1 MHKKLSKTVAIALA
15 TSILSGMCSIG
26 TVNAE
31 ADSDPI
37 KIMSVGDSITN
48 GYWEQGAYRKYMY
61 NVLASDGYSIDMVG
75 SSGSNEESFSDE
87 NGNTFAYDGNHV
99 GYSGYAIQYITGTET
114 RQGILE
120 VLTEKAYGDGGNQ
133 NMIEAYNPDIV
144 LLQIGTND
152 VLSAYNDG
160 IKDRLRNLAET
171 ILSDMTDETD
181 VLFITTIPYFDA
193 KEVYS
198 WLWAYGSSI
207 PEYYEGSTDPE
218 KQQQVIDKING
229 FVDTYNQD
237 IKELVSEM
245 QTEGENVQFADIN
258 SVVDIATD
266 MYDGVHPNEA
276 GYKKMGEYWAERLE
290 EYWGKEPD
298 VTTTTTTE
306 ETIATEETSTTTE
319 ETTTEVTTT
328 TTEEITTT
336 EETTTTEV
344 TTTTT
349 EETSATEITTTTEE
363 TTTTEPEIVVDT
375 PGDCNNDGMVN
386 IIDMAIMK
394 NGIVYGFKNEITEK
408 RADMNQDGKT
418 NIADL
423 FTIAKFIIGM

>member
-1 MHKKLSKTVAIALA
+1 MHKKFSKAVAIALA

-26 TVNAE
+26 TINAE

-160 IKDRLRNLAET
+160 IKERLRNLAET

-218 KQQQVIDKING
+218 
-229 FVDTYNQD
+229 NQR
-237 IKELVSEM
+237 ICRHIQS
-245 QTEGENVQFADIN
+245 
-258 SVVDIATD
+258 
-266 MYDGVHPNEA
+266 
-276 GYKKMGEYWAERLE
+276 GY
-290 EYWGKEPD
+290 
-298 VTTTTTTE
+298 
-306 ETIATEETSTTTE
+306 
-319 ETTTEVTTT
+319 
-328 TTEEITTT
+328 
-336 EETTTTEV
+336 
-344 TTTTT
+344 
-349 EETSATEITTTTEE
+349 
-363 TTTTEPEIVVDT
+363 
-375 PGDCNNDGMVN
+375 
-386 IIDMAIMK
+386 
-394 NGIVYGFKNEITEK
+394 
-408 RADMNQDGKT
+408 
-418 NIADL
+418 
-423 FTIAKFIIGM
+423 

>member
-1 MHKKLSKTVAIALA
+1 M
-15 TSILSGMCSIG
+15 
-26 TVNAE
+26 
-31 ADSDPI
+31 
-37 KIMSVGDSITN
+37 
-48 GYWEQGAYRKYMY
+48 
-61 NVLASDGYSIDMVG
+61 
-75 SSGSNEESFSDE
+75 
-87 NGNTFAYDGNHV
+87 
-99 GYSGYAIQYITGTET
+99 
-114 RQGILE
+114 
-120 VLTEKAYGDGGNQ
+120 
-133 NMIEAYNPDIV
+133 

-245 QTEGENVQFADIN
+245 QAEGKNVQFADIN

-298 VTTTTTTE
+298 VTTTTEETTTTTE
-306 ETIATEETSTTTE
+306 ET
-319 ETTTEVTTT
+319 TTTEVTTT
-328 TTEEITTT
+328 TTEEITTP
-336 EETTTTEV
+336 EETTTTEII
-344 TTTTT
+344 TTPEETTTT

-363 TTTTEPEIVVDT
+363 TTTEPEIVVDI

-423 FTIAKFIIGM
+423 FAIAKFIIEM